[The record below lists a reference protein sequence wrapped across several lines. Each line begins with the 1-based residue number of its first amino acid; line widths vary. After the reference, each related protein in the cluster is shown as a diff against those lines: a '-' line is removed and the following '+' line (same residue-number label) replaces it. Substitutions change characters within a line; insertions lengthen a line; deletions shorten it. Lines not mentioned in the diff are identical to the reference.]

1 MPKNKFLFLVLT
13 MFSRIKTL
21 KEAFQNFQSL
31 IQRNYEIEEARSISQ
46 IVFKEVLGY
55 DTIQLILNENDLL
68 PASIFEQL
76 DYIAFQL
83 NEHKPIQYIIGH
95 TEFYGLNFEVNESVL
110 IPRPETEELVDWI
123 IKDHKDAQSLNI
135 LDIGTGSGCIPITLK
150 YNIPQAKVNS
160 IDVSKEAI
168 AIALKNSLK
177 NNVELF
183 IHHQDV
189 LQLQQLESDYDVV
202 VSNPPYVLESEKSE
216 MRKNVLDYEPSIAL
230 FVNDNDPLIFYKK
243 IINLVENTTNK
254 ETHLY
259 FEINESYAE
268 ELIKLFDLQ
277 KWQRPELRKD
287 IRGKD
292 RMIKSVLIR

>member
-76 DYIAFQL
+76 DYVAFQL

>member
-1 MPKNKFLFLVLT
+1 

-46 IVFKEVLGY
+46 IVFKEILGY

-83 NEHKPIQYIIGH
+83 NEHKPIQYIMGH
-95 TEFYGLNFEVNESVL
+95 TEFYGLQYEVNESVL

-123 IKDHKDAQSLNI
+123 IKDHKDDQSLNI
-135 LDIGTGSGCIPITLK
+135 LDIGTGSGCISITLK
-150 YNIPQAKVNS
+150 YNIPQAKVNT

-189 LQLQQLESDYDVV
+189 LQLEQLDADFDVI

-216 MRKNVLDYEPSIAL
+216 MRRNVLDYEPSLAL
-230 FVNDNDPLIFYKK
+230 FVNDNDPLVFYKK
-243 IINLVENTTNK
+243 IINLIENTSTK
-254 ETHLY
+254 ATHLY
-259 FEINESYAE
+259 FEINESYAD
-268 ELIKLFDLQ
+268 ELIKLFDNQNWQ
-277 KWQRPELRKD
+277 KPELRKD

-292 RMIKSVLIR
+292 RMIKAVLIR

>member
-95 TEFYGLNFEVNESVL
+95 TEFYGLIFEVNESVL

>member
-1 MPKNKFLFLVLT
+1 

-31 IQRNYEIEEARSISQ
+31 IQRNYEIDEARSITQ
-46 IVFKEVLGY
+46 IVFKEILGY

-83 NEHKPIQYIIGH
+83 NEHKPIQYILRH
-95 TEFYGLNFEVNESVL
+95 TDFYGLKFEVNESVL

-123 IKDHKDAQSLNI
+123 IKDHKESQSLNI
-135 LDIGTGSGCIPITLK
+135 LDIGTGSGCIPVSLK
-150 YNIPQAKVNS
+150 FNLPQAKVSS

-168 AIALKNSLK
+168 AIALKNSIK

-183 IHHQDV
+183 IINQDV
-189 LQLQQLESDYDVV
+189 LALESINADYDVV
-202 VSNPPYVLESEKSE
+202 VSNPPYVLESEKVE
-216 MRKNVLDYEPSIAL
+216 MRRNVLDYEPSIAL
-230 FVNDNDPLIFYKK
+230 FVPNNDPLLFYKK
-243 IINLVENTTNK
+243 IIQLIEDSSKVA
-254 ETHLY
+254 THLY
-259 FEINESYAE
+259 FEINESYAD
-268 ELIKLFDLQ
+268 ELIHIFDSQ
-277 KWQRPELRKD
+277 KWHQPELRKD

-292 RMIKSVLIR
+292 RMIKAVLIR

>member
-1 MPKNKFLFLVLT
+1 

-46 IVFKEVLGY
+46 IVFKEILGY

-83 NEHKPIQYIIGH
+83 NEHKPIQYIMGH
-95 TEFYGLNFEVNESVL
+95 TEFYGLQFEVNESVL

-123 IKDHKDAQSLNI
+123 IKDHKDDQSLNI

-150 YNIPQAKVNS
+150 YNIPQAKVNT

-189 LQLQQLESDYDVV
+189 LQLEQLDADYDVI

-216 MRKNVLDYEPSIAL
+216 MRRNVLDYEPSLAL
-230 FVNDNDPLIFYKK
+230 FVNDNDPLVFYKK
-243 IINLVENTTNK
+243 IINLIENTSTK
-254 ETHLY
+254 ATHLY
-259 FEINESYAE
+259 FEINESYAD
-268 ELIKLFDLQ
+268 ELIKLFDN
-277 KWQRPELRKD
+277 KNWQRPELRKD

>member
-1 MPKNKFLFLVLT
+1 MLNYLFIIK
-13 MFSRIKTL
+13 MF
-21 KEAFQNFQSL
+21 
-31 IQRNYEIEEARSISQ
+31 
-46 IVFKEVLGY
+46 FKEFFK
-55 DTIQLILNENDLL
+55 
-68 PASIFEQL
+68 A
-76 DYIAFQL
+76 
-83 NEHKPIQYIIGH
+83 
-95 TEFYGLNFEVNESVL
+95 
-110 IPRPETEELVDWI
+110 
-123 IKDHKDAQSLNI
+123 
-135 LDIGTGSGCIPITLK
+135 
-150 YNIPQAKVNS
+150 
-160 IDVSKEAI
+160 KEAI

>member
-1 MPKNKFLFLVLT
+1 

-46 IVFKEVLGY
+46 IVFKEILGY

-95 TEFYGLNFEVNESVL
+95 TEFYGLKYEVNESVL

-123 IKDHKDAQSLNI
+123 IKDHKEDQALNI
-135 LDIGTGSGCIPITLK
+135 LDIGTGSGCIPISLK
-150 YNIPQAKVNS
+150 FNIPQAKVNS

-168 AIALKNSLK
+168 AIALKNSFK
-177 NNVELF
+177 NNVEIF

-189 LQLQQLESDYDVV
+189 LQLQQFDADYDVI

-216 MRKNVLDYEPSIAL
+216 MRRNVLDYEPSLAL
-230 FVNDNDPLIFYKK
+230 FVNDHDPLIFYKK
-243 IINLVENTTNK
+243 IIELTEKTSNK
-254 ETHLY
+254 ATQLY
-259 FEINESYAE
+259 FEINESYAD
-268 ELIKLFDLQ
+268 ELIKLFDSQ
-277 KWQRPELRKD
+277 KWQHPELRKD

-292 RMIKSVLIR
+292 RMLKAELIR

>member
-1 MPKNKFLFLVLT
+1 

-21 KEAFQNFQSL
+21 KEAFQNFQTL

-46 IVFKEVLGY
+46 IVFKEILGY

-68 PASIFEQL
+68 PATIFEQL

-83 NEHKPIQYIIGH
+83 NEHKPIQYIMGH
-95 TEFYGLNFEVNESVL
+95 TEFYGLKFEVNENVL

-123 IKDHKDAQSLNI
+123 IKDHKDHKDDQSLNI

-150 YNIPQAKVNS
+150 YNIPQAKVNT

-189 LQLQQLESDYDVV
+189 LLLGQLDADYDVI

-216 MRKNVLDYEPSIAL
+216 MRRNVLDYEPSLAL
-230 FVNDNDPLIFYKK
+230 FVKDNDPLVFYRK
-243 IINLVENTTNK
+243 IINLIENTSTK
-254 ETHLY
+254 ATHLY
-259 FEINESYAE
+259 FEINESYAD
-268 ELIKLFDLQ
+268 ELIKLFDDQ
-277 KWQRPELRKD
+277 KWQKPELRKD

-292 RMIKSVLIR
+292 RMIKAVLIR